1 METTGQAAPHL
12 SEKAWSVSV
21 PSFYRIVAYH
31 QLSVFSSIN
40 CNGDDRKSDTSICQ
54 KAMKCF
60 SNSFIYDCFISSF
73 IRIFMDYLKW
83 RRQDKRHLTFLK
95 RREVYQYH
103 LFTGLLHIINY
114 QYSHRINEM
123 EMTGK
128 ATPQFVERVWSV
140 PVTALFT
147 IVVYHQLSG
156 SSSIFWNADDR
167 KSDTSIC
174 QNGVR
179 CFSDS
184 FLYDC
189 CIWSSVRIFIESLK

>member
-1 METTGQAAPHL
+1 MQMTR
-12 SEKAWSVSV
+12 KATPRFVEMAWNVSV
-21 PSFYRIVAYH
+21 TALYTIVVYH
-31 QLSVFSSIN
+31 QLSGSSSNIRI
-40 CNGDDRKSDTSICQ
+40 GEDRKSDTSLCQ
-54 KAMKCF
+54 KAMKFF
-60 SNSFIYDCFISSF
+60 SSSLIYDRCISS
-73 IRIFMDYLKW
+73 IVRIFMDYLKW

-114 QYSHRINEM
+114 RYSHRINEM

-167 KSDTSIC
+167 KSDTTTC
-174 QNGVR
+174 RNGVK
-179 CFSDS
+179 CFSNS
-184 FLYDC
+184 FTYDC
-189 CIWSSVRIFIESLK
+189 CISSIVRIFIEY